1 VGEEIKEEKKP
12 ESLNRAYDLLSQAEE
27 GNQMTVRDDQYD
39 FFWLLDSAKLCR
51 KREARFR
58 LIDSGALEFSQLEWL
73 VQAGADLYTSDKT
86 RSKALELE
94 ILNKVCR
101 ESGGFIVIFLHG
113 RLESTEG
120 EEKPA
125 IFSFQELLSLA
136 RSGVFLHL
144 SNKDQKRD
152 FSRLIAL
159 AYSCRK
165 GGSWLVYYHHGPLEA
180 WLEELGRS
188 GAWIHLSD
196 QSIEK
201 SEDHS
206 LILDSIKSARAAGAN
221 LVLYLEKGLETHLLQ
236 DIVGAGAFLQ
246 FDLTQLAGR
255 RPFRTVLKGIK
266 GRSLDFRAY
275 YLYPHFLP

>member
-1 VGEEIKEEKKP
+1 MKEEIKEEKEP
-12 ESLNRAYDLLSQAEE
+12 ESLDRAYDLLSQAEE
-27 GNQMTVRDDQYD
+27 GKQMTVRDDQYD

-51 KREARFR
+51 GRGARFR

-73 VQAGADLYTSDKT
+73 AQAGADLFTSD
-86 RSKALELE
+86 RARCKALELE

-101 ESGGFIVIFLHG
+101 ESGGFIAIFIHG
-113 RLESTEG
+113 QLESTEG

-125 IFSFQELLSLA
+125 FLSFQELLNLA

-152 FSRLIAL
+152 FSHLISL
-159 AYSCRK
+159 AYSCQR

-188 GAWIHLSD
+188 KVWIHLSD
-196 QSIEK
+196 WSVEN
-201 SEDHS
+201 EDHT
-206 LILDSIKSARAAGAN
+206 LILDTIKSARGAGAN

-236 DIVGAGAFLQ
+236 DIVGAEAFLQ

-255 RPFRTVLKGIK
+255 QPFRTILKGLK
-266 GRSLDFRAY
+266 GRSLDSRAY

>member
-1 VGEEIKEEKKP
+1 MEEEIKEEKKFA
-12 ESLNRAYDLLSQAEE
+12 SLNRAYDLLSQAEE
-27 GNQMTVRDDQYD
+27 GNEVTVRDDQYD

-51 KREARFR
+51 RRGARFR

-73 VQAGADLYTSDKT
+73 AQAGADLYTSDQT
-86 RSKALELE
+86 RSKAFKLE

-101 ESGGFIVIFLHG
+101 ESGGLMAIFLHG
-113 RLESTEG
+113 QLESTER

-125 IFSFQELLSLA
+125 FFSFQELLNLA

-144 SNKDQKRD
+144 SNKDQNRD
-152 FSRLIAL
+152 FSHLISL

-165 GGSWLVYYHHGPLEA
+165 GGSFVAYYHHGPLDA
-180 WLEELGRS
+180 WLEELARS

-196 QSIEK
+196 RSIEK
-201 SEDHS
+201 SEDHP
-206 LILDSIKSARAAGAN
+206 LILNSIKSARAVGVN
-221 LVLYLEKGLETHLLQ
+221 LVIYLESGLENHLLQ

-255 RPFRTVLKGIK
+255 RPLRTYLKGIK